1 MSSIIEVAIKLL
13 SDRNCSE
20 HELKQQLEKEF
31 SDLPDL
37 DARIDSAIIRLR
49 ELHLINDKR
58 LAESLAERYE
68 HKGNRFITQALRQK
82 GVSDDI
88 IIEALGSLGDE
99 VARAM
104 DEARRKGS
112 PDRYDNPE
120 KSKTRI
126 YRFLSGRGFSED
138 TIDEVVNQLSKEG
151 FFALSEENMFT

>member
-31 SDLPDL
+31 SDLTDL
-37 DARIDSAIIRLR
+37 DARIASAIIRLR
-49 ELHLINDKR
+49 ELHLINDNR

-68 HKGNRFITQALRQK
+68 HKGNRFITQTLRQK
-82 GVSDDI
+82 GVSDEVI
-88 IIEALGSLGDE
+88 TEALRSLGDE
-99 VARAM
+99 VTRAI
-104 DEARRKGS
+104 DEARRKHN

-138 TIDEVVNQLSKEG
+138 AIDEVVNQLNKEG
-151 FFALSEENMFT
+151 FFATSEERIFG

>member
-20 HELKQQLEKEF
+20 HELKRQLEKEF
-31 SDLPDL
+31 SDLNDL
-37 DARIDSAIIRLR
+37 DARIESAIVRLR

-82 GVSDDI
+82 GVHSDVITD
-88 IIEALGSLGDE
+88 ALRSLGDE

-104 DEARRKGS
+104 DEARHKGN
-112 PDRYDNPE
+112 PDRYENSE

-138 TIDEVVNQLSKEG
+138 TIDTVVNQLGEEG
-151 FFALSEENMFT
+151 FFATSREEMFT